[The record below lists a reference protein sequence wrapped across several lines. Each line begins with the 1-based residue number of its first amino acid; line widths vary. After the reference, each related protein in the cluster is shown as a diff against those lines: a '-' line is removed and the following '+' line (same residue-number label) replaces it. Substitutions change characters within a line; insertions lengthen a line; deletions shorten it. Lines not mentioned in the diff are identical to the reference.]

1 MSDHHFRKFLKIE
14 KECWNS
20 NESIW
25 ISLKRFETIQNVI
38 RVVSDFV
45 TTGERPR
52 IIYCQMDAMHLINFV
67 IYSFINVLVSL
78 TTGTLF

>member
-1 MSDHHFRKFLKIE
+1 M
-14 KECWNS
+14 
-20 NESIW
+20 
-25 ISLKRFETIQNVI
+25 I

-78 TTGTLF
+78 VTGTLILLEAKFSLAIQIKDVYGS

>member
-45 TTGERPR
+45 TTGEGLELYIAKWMPC
-52 IIYCQMDAMHLINFV
+52 IWLI
-67 IYSFINVLVSL
+67 L
-78 TTGTLF
+78 

>member
-1 MSDHHFRKFLKIE
+1 MNQFK
-14 KECWNS
+14 
-20 NESIW
+20 
-25 ISLKRFETIQNVI
+25 TIRNVI

-78 TTGTLF
+78 VTGTLFLLEAKFSLAI